1 MRVIGIDPG
10 LDGAAAVVYDEGK
23 RFTHFSFPKIKAKGR
38 GYEPHWALFPDE
50 LEMLGFEVDHAFIEK
65 VNTRPAEARTAAF
78 KFGAT
83 AGGIRMA
90 MAFLRVPV
98 TMVTPAQWK
107 LSMRLGGTDKKAAIA
122 RASDLF
128 PKDIDKLTPEYGV
141 RNMKQIE
148 GIAEAALIGYYGY
161 QVLKKGEHHDVIS

>member
-10 LDGAAAVVYDEGK
+10 LDGAACVVYGGGG
-23 RFTHFSFPKIKAKGR
+23 RFTHFSFPKVKRAGR
-38 GYEPHWALFPDE
+38 GFEPHWALFPDA
-50 LEMLGFEVDHAFIEK
+50 LEVLGFEADHAFIEK
-65 VNTRPAEARTAAF
+65 VGTRPLEARTAAF

-98 TMVTPAQWK
+98 TMVTPAMWK

-122 RASDLF
+122 RATELF
-128 PKDIDKLTPEYGV
+128 PKDVDQLTPEYGV